1 MDAIMLEGWTP
12 ILLIGIVSAIIFFFL
27 SRKISRKALFLTST
41 VFSLICVG
49 VVIYSKDVVG
59 GWEGIGLGTVTFI
72 VFIGI
77 WLGTIVGAI
86 RRSRK

>member
-12 ILLIGIVSAIIFFFL
+12 ILLMGIGSAIILFFI
-27 SRKISRKALFLTST
+27 SRKISRKALLLTST
-41 VFSLICVG
+41 LLSVICIG

-59 GWEGIGLGTVTFI
+59 GWEGIGLGVVTFI

-77 WLGTIVGAI
+77 WLGTIVGAVK
-86 RRSRK
+86 RSTN

>member
-12 ILLIGIVSAIIFFFL
+12 ILLMGIGSAIILFFI

-41 VFSLICVG
+41 LLSLICIG

-59 GWEGIGLGTVTFI
+59 GWEGIGLGVVTFI

-77 WLGTIVGAI
+77 WLGTIVGAVK
-86 RRSRK
+86 RSTN

>member
-12 ILLIGIVSAIIFFFL
+12 ILLMGIGSAIILFFI

-41 VFSLICVG
+41 LLSLICIG
-49 VVIYSKDVVG
+49 VVTYSKDVVG
-59 GWEGIGLGTVTFI
+59 GWEGIGLGVVTFI

-77 WLGTIVGAI
+77 WLGTIVGAVK
-86 RRSRK
+86 RSTN